1 MGLVASCNKNR
12 DKLWL
17 AGWVVLVG
25 KGKKNRRIGHKT
37 CFWLSRFKYV
47 QVFVFIITIL
57 SFQGL
62 LTKGNLTKDIKVI
75 NK

>member
-1 MGLVASCNKNR
+1 MGLVASYNRNR

-17 AGWVVLVG
+17 AGWVVLVC
-25 KGKKNRRIGHKT
+25 KGKKIARIGHKT
-37 CFWLSRFKYV
+37 CFWLSRLKYV

-62 LTKGNLTKDIKVI
+62 LTEGNLTKDIKVI